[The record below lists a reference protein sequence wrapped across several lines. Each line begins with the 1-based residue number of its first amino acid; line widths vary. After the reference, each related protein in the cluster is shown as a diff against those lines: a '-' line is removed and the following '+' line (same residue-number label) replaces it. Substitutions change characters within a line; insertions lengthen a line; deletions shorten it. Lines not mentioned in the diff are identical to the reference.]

1 MGCLDCREE
10 MDGTGR
16 GGSKVRWVTL
26 DRRGHRA
33 HQEQGQWCTPGG
45 GEPPALPPMEPR
57 WSTSD
62 GQLVAGTA
70 ILVEEQT
77 TSACLTIQTTHTSTL
92 EYKAT
97 AQYMAQSINFK
108 NINLAVH
115 LPYLG
120 CITTTFPALSV
131 ALDRKRFS

>member
-1 MGCLDCREE
+1 MDCLDYREE
-10 MDGTGR
+10 MEGTGR

-45 GEPPALPPMEPR
+45 GEPPALPLMELR
-57 WSTSD
+57 WSTPD
-62 GQLVAGTA
+62 ERLVAGMV

-77 TSACLTIQTTHTSTL
+77 TSACLTTQTTHTSTL
-92 EYKAT
+92 EYKTT
-97 AQYMAQSINFK
+97 AHYMAHSINFK
-108 NINLAVH
+108 NINLAVP

-120 CITTTFPALSV
+120 CITTTCPALSV

>member
-10 MDGTGR
+10 MEMTGR
-16 GGSKVRWVTL
+16 GGSRVRWVTL

-45 GEPPALPPMEPR
+45 GEPPALPLTELR
-57 WSTSD
+57 WFTRD

-70 ILVEEQT
+70 ILVEELT
-77 TSACLTIQTTHTSTL
+77 TSACLTIQTIPTFIL
-92 EYKAT
+92 EYKTT
-97 AQYMAQSINFK
+97 ARCMVQSIK
-108 NINLAVH
+108 LINLV
-115 LPYLG
+115 PYLVRM
-120 CITTTFPALSV
+120 TTTSPALSV